1 MAARYLGKP
10 IRRNED
16 PRLLRGK
23 ALFVDD
29 IDRAGMLHGAFLR
42 SSHAHARIV
51 KIDASRAVTVPG
63 VAAVYTAHDLGN
75 YWQSGPLLVP
85 PPPIDGITFNQRT
98 QVPLAKEVVRHV
110 GEPIVLVIADSRYR
124 AEDAVSVISVEY
136 ELLEPVTD
144 LERENINT
152 ENHRGQAKLC
162 KTDNGKHGRL
172 PFLHAKHYNSS
183 QYCIP
188 HHPQ

>member
-136 ELLEPVTD
+136 ELLEP
-144 LERENINT
+144 
-152 ENHRGQAKLC
+152 
-162 KTDNGKHGRL
+162 
-172 PFLHAKHYNSS
+172 
-183 QYCIP
+183 
-188 HHPQ
+188 

>member
-1 MAARYLGKP
+1 MGTAIARIVIHQSRTPDMAARYLGKP

-75 YWQSGPLLVP
+75 YWQSGPFLFP
-85 PPPIDGITFNQRT
+85 RRRSTASPSI
-98 QVPLAKEVVRHV
+98 KER
-110 GEPIVLVIADSRYR
+110 RY
-124 AEDAVSVISVEY
+124 
-136 ELLEPVTD
+136 PW
-144 LERENINT
+144 
-152 ENHRGQAKLC
+152 QKKLS
-162 KTDNGKHGRL
+162 
-172 PFLHAKHYNSS
+172 AM
-183 QYCIP
+183 
-188 HHPQ
+188 

>member
-85 PPPIDGITFNQRT
+85 PPPIDGITFNQR
-98 QVPLAKEVVRHV
+98 
-110 GEPIVLVIADSRYR
+110 SRY
-124 AEDAVSVISVEY
+124 
-136 ELLEPVTD
+136 LW
-144 LERENINT
+144 
-152 ENHRGQAKLC
+152 QK
-162 KTDNGKHGRL
+162 RL
-172 PFLHAKHYNSS
+172 SAM
-183 QYCIP
+183 
-188 HHPQ
+188 